1 MATATDVQTTDGQI
15 SEGNVVMSGILTK
28 QGKKEL
34 KSDWM
39 MSILWLY
46 LTGGSYRNWKTRHF
60 VLTETTLRYYKTQD
74 DPKDKGSIDLTTGRG
89 VRTMKH
95 TQGIEWPDDVKANYA
110 FAIATEKRTYYMYG
124 TSSKEVQ
131 WVKTYTL

>member
-15 SEGNVVMSGILTK
+15 SEENVVMSGILTK
-28 QGKKEL
+28 QGKNSNQIEL
-34 KSDWM
+34 I
-39 MSILWLY
+39 SILWLY
-46 LTGGSYRNWKTRHF
+46 LTGGSYRNWKIRHF
-60 VLTETTLRYYKTQD
+60 VLTETTLHYYKTPD
-74 DPKDKGSIDLTTGRG
+74 DPKEKGSIDLTTGRG

-131 WVKTYTL
+131 